1 VIGFISVLSLYL
13 SQSALYAMQILSVR
27 PSVGLFVCHTR
38 DLCKNGWTYR
48 QTFYH
53 HHVAYGTTAAL
64 SLYNADSLSGLI
76 R

>member
-38 DLCKNGWTYR
+38 DLCKNGWTISPNVLPPSR
-48 QTFYH
+48 SLRH
-53 HHVAYGTTAAL
+53 HGSTITV
-64 SLYNADSLSGLI
+64 
-76 R
+76 